1 MIRDLSIL
9 YIGSLAA
16 WCNSLRRYNAI
27 KEIYPGAEAI
37 DTDPY
42 ILAKFISGFQY
53 HLNVGPGVWLLNKR
67 IQKVISKRKYDV
79 VLIDNKPYLSA
90 YTLKFIKKL
99 HPYTRIANLLTDDP
113 FGKFSRSWPLL
124 KRTASLYDLF
134 FVQRQVNTKELK
146 NQGAKRVEICY
157 RSFDPAYN
165 RPMELVGVD
174 EKEYHVPIGFV
185 GTYENVRASYV
196 AYLIQNNVPVWVR
209 GNDWP
214 AGEYWDIIKP
224 FYKGPSVFEEEYI
237 KAINGM
243 DIALHFLR
251 HGNRDEQDSRTFEI
265 PASKIFMIAERSD
278 VHEQL
283 FKENEEAVFFSTKE
297 ELLEKVKYYIAAHG
311 ERRKIA
317 ENGYRRCVESKY
329 DHRSRMESVINTIM
343 NTDKI
348 GSPFQST
355 LLTTDK

>member
-1 MIRDLSIL
+1 MIVNLSIL
-9 YIGSLAA
+9 YIGSLAG

-37 DTDPY
+37 NTDPY
-42 ILAKFISGFQY
+42 ILTKFISGFQH
-53 HLNVGPGVWLLNKR
+53 HLNLGPGVWLLNKR
-67 IQKVISKRKYDV
+67 IQKAISNKKYDV

-90 YTLKFIKKL
+90 YTLKLIRKV
-99 HPYTRIANLLTDDP
+99 HPSTRIANLLTDDP

-134 FVQRQVNTKELK
+134 FVQRQVNIKELK
-146 NQGAKRVEICY
+146 ERGAKRVEICY
-157 RSFDPAYN
+157 RSYDPAYN
-165 RPMELVGVD
+165 RPMELAGVD

-214 AGEYWDIIKP
+214 RGEYWDIIKP
-224 FYKGPSVFEEEYI
+224 FYKGPSVFEEDYI

-265 PASKIFMIAERSD
+265 PACKIFMIAESSPL
-278 VHEQL
+278 HLEL
-283 FKENEEAVFFSTKE
+283 FKENEEAVFFKDKE
-297 ELLEKVKYYIAAHG
+297 DLLKKVKYYMKHKEEVQRIAQ
-311 ERRKIA
+311 
-317 ENGYRRCVESKY
+317 NGYNRCITSSY
-329 DHRSRMESVINTIM
+329 DHHARMESVVQKIM
-343 NTDKI
+343 ET
-348 GSPFQST
+348 
-355 LLTTDK
+355 